1 MEDHTHFFYLCRP
14 SPQVAALQTEAV
26 LDVLTDEWV
35 INTPEEGAI
44 KWWIGNAAEDGKA
57 ATVFAR
63 LKVPAQTGKAFAA
76 CTCPVHS
83 NGISH
88 TVRAHLADIVLL
100 CTAVA

>member
-1 MEDHTHFFYLCRP
+1 M
-14 SPQVAALQTEAV
+14 